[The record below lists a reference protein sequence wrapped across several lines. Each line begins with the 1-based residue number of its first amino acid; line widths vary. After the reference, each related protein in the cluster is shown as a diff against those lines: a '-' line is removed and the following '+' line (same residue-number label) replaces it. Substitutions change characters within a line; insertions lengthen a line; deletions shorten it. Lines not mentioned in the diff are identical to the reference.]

1 MDRLTFDEATH
12 TYRLDNIM
20 VPSVTQIL
28 KPLTSE
34 ELAGVDP
41 EILAKAGRLGTAVH
55 QMTALHDQGDLDVEE
70 LHEALVPYLSAWISF
85 KKQAGFKS
93 ECIEQMCWSDK
104 YRYAGTV
111 DRVGFIGNDC
121 VLLDIKTGTKVPDS
135 IGVQLAA
142 YAMAWNESMIPK
154 IKKRLSVQ
162 LKGDGK
168 YRMDWWTQKDD
179 WNVFLALLQIKNW
192 KISRR
197 TKYW

>member
-197 TKYW
+197 TK